1 MFPLPGLIQNSHFRS
16 YRNPIKKLKTDPTKS
31 EIKKKKYKQNPSFI
45 IKGIHLSYLLFLCI
59 YVTLES

>member
-31 EIKKKKYKQNPSFI
+31 EKKYIYTNKTH
-45 IKGIHLSYLLFLCI
+45 HL
-59 YVTLES
+59 

>member
-31 EIKKKKYKQNPSFI
+31 EIKKKKNTNKTH
-45 IKGIHLSYLLFLCI
+45 HL
-59 YVTLES
+59 

>member
-31 EIKKKKYKQNPSFI
+31 EKKKYIQTKPIIYNKRNSSFLPFVSLHLCNP
-45 IKGIHLSYLLFLCI
+45 
-59 YVTLES
+59 